1 MYRIVFAAA
10 VVALVLVIDAWL
22 CIRTMTTGAADWTFN
37 RLIVTT
43 GAKASPISHYD
54 DFLFVPD

>member
-1 MYRIVFAAA
+1 MYKIVFAAA
-10 VVALVLVIDAWL
+10 VVALVLVIDTWL
-22 CIRTMTTGAADWTFN
+22 CIRTMTTADWTFN